1 MSDLSFEVAWRD
13 ELLSALSALSQEARF
28 VDPRHPHHLDALD
41 EVRDALAQFADAQQQ
56 QQQQM
61 APAHAGGE
69 GLRQRSRRLSTEGR
83 QLMQTSQAA
92 PPPSPSPTAVVR
104 GKSCSMRRSP
114 GDDKRSPQ
122 NTFDAERWDREH
134 AAGGD
139 GGRGRG
145 RGEEEDA
152 DDAEEDEEDEEDGR
166 ATESRRRNR
175 RRSDTSRRT
184 STPSTIASAV
194 AGLTRNLGSLDGDWN
209 ARRDAIQRL
218 HDLMAEQHDPSVF
231 TNGLNKE
238 LALALSV
245 QIGDLRSQ
253 IVRDV
258 CRTIMAITAVG
269 GSEASPF
276 VRRIFRSTLEVAGGA
291 NKVMAGYAMEALN
304 VALANCTCPKVLL
317 QILKLTHTYRGSK
330 PKLAVLAQCVLSACK
345 NWDEASLHEAAP
357 TTLLDI
363 LAHLVGCPSGP
374 ARLTARQAYAALND
388 ILPSDVARMV
398 DRLERR

>member
-56 QQQQM
+56 QQQQQQQM
-61 APAHAGGE
+61 APARAGGE

-92 PPPSPSPTAVVR
+92 PPPSPSPTAVHHQPR
-104 GKSCSMRRSP
+104 GKSRGEGFR
-114 GDDKRSPQ
+114 GVNE

-139 GGRGRG
+139 GGSGRG
-145 RGEEEDA
+145 RGEEEDT
-152 DDAEEDEEDEEDGR
+152 DDATEDEEDGR

-175 RRSDTSRRT
+175 RRPDTSRRA

-194 AGLTRNLGSLDGDWN
+194 AGLTRNLSSLDGDWN
-209 ARRDAIQRL
+209 VRRDAIQRL
-218 HDLMAEQHDPSVF
+218 HNLMAEQHDPSVF

-317 QILKLTHTYRGSK
+317 QILKLTHTFRGSK

-345 NWDEASLHEAAP
+345 NWDEDSLHEAAP

-388 ILPSDVARMV
+388 ILPSDVAHMV
-398 DRLERR
+398 DRLEHR